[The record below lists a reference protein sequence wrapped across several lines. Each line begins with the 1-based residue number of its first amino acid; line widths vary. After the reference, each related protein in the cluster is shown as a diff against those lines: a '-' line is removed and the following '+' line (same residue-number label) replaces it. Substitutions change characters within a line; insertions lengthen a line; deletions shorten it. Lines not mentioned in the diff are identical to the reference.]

1 MEVFK
6 KELDLMLKDDVVE
19 PSMSDWQGAW
29 VIVQKPKDPGKWRIA
44 QDFRILN
51 ERTVIERYPLPR
63 IDQAIEE
70 LSGCKYFTC
79 MDIKSAFWQIRLG
92 NPDDS
97 KERQE
102 KVKDYTAF
110 GSPWG
115 QFRWKRMPMGLHSS
129 PSTWQKC
136 VN

>member
-6 KELDLMLKDDVVE
+6 KELDVMLKDDVVE

-63 IDQAIEE
+63 ID
-70 LSGCKYFTC
+70 
-79 MDIKSAFWQIRLG
+79 
-92 NPDDS
+92 
-97 KERQE
+97 
-102 KVKDYTAF
+102 
-110 GSPWG
+110 
-115 QFRWKRMPMGLHSS
+115 
-129 PSTWQKC
+129 
-136 VN
+136 